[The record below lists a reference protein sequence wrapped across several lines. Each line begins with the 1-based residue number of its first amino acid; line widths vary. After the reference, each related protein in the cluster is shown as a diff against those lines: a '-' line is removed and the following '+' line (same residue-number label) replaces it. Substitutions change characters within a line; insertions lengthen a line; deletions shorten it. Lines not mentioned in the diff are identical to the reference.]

1 MMDKIIAFIEKIGV
15 VKCIMLLGCGVALL
29 VLSSSGDSTKNKSST
44 DNVDNNIQGYEVEG
58 SSDQEYVKNMEAKI
72 TEMIVGLNNVDSAK
86 VFITLKS
93 GSKKIVLT
101 ETPYSKS
108 NTNESEN
115 DKEKSVINEDKNY
128 NTVYAVDS
136 EGNEIPYV
144 VSVSSPEILG
154 VAVTVTGNISSK
166 DIENIINMI
175 ETLTNIGKN
184 NIMVIS
190 S

>member
-1 MMDKIIAFIEKIGV
+1 MMEKIIAFIEKIGV
-15 VKCIMLLGCGVALL
+15 VKCVMLLGCGVALL
-29 VLSSSGDSTKNKSST
+29 VLSSSGDSKKNKSSI
-44 DNVDNNIQGYEVEG
+44 DNNNNIQEYELEG

-72 TEMIVGLNNVDSAK
+72 TEMVVGLNNVDSAK

-108 NTNESEN
+108 STNESEN
-115 DKEKSVINEDKNY
+115 DKEKSIINEDKNY

-136 EGNEIPYV
+136 EGNEMPYV

-154 VAVTVTGNISSK
+154 VAVTVTGNISAK

>member
-1 MMDKIIAFIEKIGV
+1 MKDKIITFIEKIGV

-58 SSDQEYVKNMEAKI
+58 SGDQEYVKNMEAKI

>member
-1 MMDKIIAFIEKIGV
+1 MDV
-15 VKCIMLLGCGVALL
+15 R
-29 VLSSSGDSTKNKSST
+29 
-44 DNVDNNIQGYEVEG
+44 
-58 SSDQEYVKNMEAKI
+58 
-72 TEMIVGLNNVDSAK
+72 VGLWRRLS
-86 VFITLKS
+86 
-93 GSKKIVLT
+93 
-101 ETPYSKS
+101 
-108 NTNESEN
+108 
-115 DKEKSVINEDKNY
+115 
-128 NTVYAVDS
+128 TVYAVDS

-190 S
+190 SWYFE

>member
-1 MMDKIIAFIEKIGV
+1 M
-15 VKCIMLLGCGVALL
+15 
-29 VLSSSGDSTKNKSST
+29 
-44 DNVDNNIQGYEVEG
+44 
-58 SSDQEYVKNMEAKI
+58 
-72 TEMIVGLNNVDSAK
+72 
-86 VFITLKS
+86 
-93 GSKKIVLT
+93 
-101 ETPYSKS
+101 
-108 NTNESEN
+108 
-115 DKEKSVINEDKNY
+115 
-128 NTVYAVDS
+128 
-136 EGNEIPYV
+136 PYV